1 MEQKEVI
8 HKISVGSNMTV
19 RATVQL
25 LDQIESWLSDAIKS
39 RINTTMVGEQPL
51 YKLLNNSNSP
61 LTSELVNESVSLDKL
76 KEYLNEQGLAFAFK
90 ENKDGSRNLFFK
102 VQDKEL
108 AFKAL
113 ENVKNDML
121 SNPDGVANKIVKDP
135 NKVTFAEKV
144 SIALEDQRKLPK
156 QNAPEIKANT
166 PEIGGVK

>member
-8 HKISVGSNMTV
+8 HKISVSSNMTM

-25 LDQIESWLSDAIKS
+25 LDQLGSWLNDTIKDH
-39 RINTTMVGEQPL
+39 INATMVGEQPL
-51 YKLLNNSNSP
+51 YKLLNNSKSP
-61 LTSELVNESVSLDKL
+61 LTSEKVNESVDLDKL

-121 SNPDGVANKIVKDP
+121 SNPDGVAKRIVKDP
-135 NKVTFAEKV
+135 NKITFAEKV
-144 SIALEDQRKLPK
+144 EIALTEQKQTPK
-156 QNAPEIKANT
+156 IAEPVMENGVPK
-166 PEIGGVK
+166 IGGVK